1 MVFCCLNQDLQDS
14 DGFSGWIDLRE
25 GMENI
30 FFPRRGAKG
39 REERLFCCLNQDLL
53 DLDGFSGWLA
63 DGRCTNTKCDFHLPK
78 GAVRGGV
85 SPRMRSS

>member
-30 FFPRRGAKG
+30 FFPRRDAKG

-53 DLDGFSGWLA
+53 DFSGFSGWIDLREGMENIFFPRRDA
-63 DGRCTNTKCDFHLPK
+63 KGREERPLP
-78 GAVRGGV
+78 VV
-85 SPRMRSS
+85 